1 MKNGKM
7 EMKRGA
13 GGLVSTILP
22 FMATFN
28 GTWVA
33 SAMTEGDRIAAGEH
47 EKCLVPIP
55 EENPEFCVSFVV
67 VDRQIYEDY
76 YSVISNPLLWFV
88 QHYMWNTPYVPVIDD
103 NTHKAWHDSY
113 VYVNKIFAERIIEEA
128 ETDERKP
135 LIMIQDYHLY
145 TCPGYIREKMDDIF
159 LSQFI
164 HIPWPQSE
172 YFSILPEYMQEAIV
186 KGLLSNDILG
196 FHLKKYARNFLY
208 TCEQYVDKVDYD
220 KNLIWYDGRVISV
233 KAYPISVDC
242 KKLTENAKSN
252 EVIQKEEIVKEIK
265 GDCFLIY
272 RTDRAD
278 LSKNINRGFMAYEL
292 FLQKHPEFHGKV
304 KFLSTGMPTRQQIKE
319 YCDYRDENYRII
331 DSINE
336 RYSKDGWKPIE
347 QVFKAD
353 YNLVTA
359 AFKHYDCLLVNPIVD
374 GLNIVAKEGPI
385 VNENNGVLIMSNGAG
400 SYEELKDY
408 SIIVNAYDISQTAD
422 AMYRAIMMSQEERA
436 RLIQGLKRIVNER
449 NVYIWM
455 QEQFNDIRKLY

>member
-1 MKNGKM
+1 
-7 EMKRGA
+7 MKRGA
-13 GGLVSTILP
+13 GGLVSTLLP

-33 SAMTEGDRIAAGEH
+33 SAMTEGDRKMAEGH
-47 EKCLVPIP
+47 KKCLVPIP
-55 EENPEFCVSFVV
+55 EENPEFCVSFVAV
-67 VDRQIYEDY
+67 EPKIYEDY

-103 NTHKAWHDSY
+103 NIHKAWHDSY
-113 VYVNKIFAERIIEEA
+113 VYVNKVFAERIIEEA
-128 ETDERKP
+128 LTDERKP

-145 TCPGYIREKMDDIF
+145 TCPGEIRQKLDDVF
-159 LSQFI
+159 LSHFV

-172 YFSILPEYMQEAIV
+172 YFGILPEYMQEAIIN
-186 KGLLSNDILG
+186 GLLSNDILG

-208 TCEQYVDKVDYD
+208 TCEPYVEKVDYD
-220 KNLIWYDGRVISV
+220 NHQIWHDGRVISV
-233 KAYPISVDC
+233 NAYPISVDD
-242 KKLTENAKSN
+242 KKLTENAKTN
-252 EVIQKEEIVKEIK
+252 EVAKKEELIKQIK

-331 DSINE
+331 DEINE

-359 AFKHYDCLLVNPIVD
+359 AFKHYDCLIVNPIVD
-374 GLNIVAKEGPI
+374 GMNIVAKEGPI
-385 VNENNGVLIMSNGAG
+385 VNENNGVLLMSNGAG
-400 SYEELKDY
+400 SYEELQDY
-408 SIIVNAYDISQTAD
+408 AIIVNAYDISQTAD
-422 AMYRAIMMSQEERA
+422 AMYRSMMMSQEERA
-436 RLIQGLKRIVNER
+436 RLIGGLKKTVRER

-455 QEQFNDIRKLY
+455 QEQFKDIKKLY

>member
-33 SAMTEGDRIAAGEH
+33 SAMTEGDRVIAEGH

-67 VDRQIYEDY
+67 VDKQIYEDY

-113 VYVNKIFAERIIEEA
+113 IYVNKVFAERIIEEA

-145 TCPGYIREKMDDIF
+145 TCPGYIREKLNDIF

-196 FHLKKYARNFLY
+196 FHIKKYARNFLY
-208 TCEQYVDKVDYD
+208 TCEPYAEKVDYD
-220 KNLIWYDGRVISV
+220 NNLIWYDGRVISV

-252 EVIQKEEIVKEIK
+252 DVIQKEEIIKKIK

-304 KFLSTGMPTRQQIKE
+304 KFLSTGMPTRQQIRE

-353 YNLVTA
+353 YSLVTA
-359 AFKHYDCLLVNPIVD
+359 AFKHYDCLLVNPIID
-374 GLNIVAKEGPI
+374 GMNIVAKEGPI

-400 SYEELKDY
+400 SYEELKDH

-436 RLIQGLKRIVNER
+436 RLIQGLKKTVNER

-455 QEQFNDIRKLY
+455 QEQFKDIQKLY

>member
-1 MKNGKM
+1 
-7 EMKRGA
+7 
-13 GGLVSTILP
+13 
-22 FMATFN
+22 MATFN

-33 SAMTEGDRIAAGEH
+33 SAMTEGDRVVAGGY

-67 VDRQIYEDY
+67 VDPEIYEAY

-113 VYVNKIFAERIIEEA
+113 VYVNKMFAERIIEEA

-159 LSQFI
+159 LSHFI

-196 FHLKKYARNFLY
+196 FHLKKYAMNFLY
-208 TCEQYVDKVDYD
+208 TCEPYVEKVDYD
-220 KNLIWYDGRVISV
+220 SSKIWHDGRVISV
-233 KAYPISVDC
+233 NNYPISVDC
-242 KKLTENAKSN
+242 KKLIENAKSS
-252 EVIQKEEIVKEIK
+252 EVIQKEELIKQIK

-319 YCDYRDENYRII
+319 YCDYRDENYNII

-353 YNLVTA
+353 YSLVTA

-374 GLNIVAKEGPI
+374 GMNIVAKEGPI

-422 AMYRAIMMSQEERA
+422 AIYRAITMSQEERA
-436 RLIQGLKRIVNER
+436 RLIQGLKKIVNER

-455 QEQFNDIRKLY
+455 QEQFKDIKKHY

>member
-1 MKNGKM
+1 M
-7 EMKRGA
+7 
-13 GGLVSTILP
+13 T
-22 FMATFN
+22 TFN

-33 SAMTEGDRIAAGEH
+33 SAMTEGDRKVAGGF

-67 VDRQIYEDY
+67 VEPEIYEDY

-88 QHYMWNTPYVPVIDD
+88 QHYMWDTPYVPVIDD
-103 NTHKAWHDSY
+103 KIHKAWHDSY
-113 VYVNKIFAERIIEEA
+113 VHVNKVFAERIIEEA
-128 ETDERKP
+128 ESDERKP

-145 TCPGYIREKMDDIF
+145 TCPSEIRQKLDEVF
-159 LSQFI
+159 LSHFV

-172 YFSILPEYMQEAIV
+172 YFSILPEYMQEAII

-196 FHLKKYARNFLY
+196 FHLKKYAKNFLY
-208 TCEQYVDKVDYD
+208 TCEPYVEKVDYD
-220 KNLIWYDGRVISV
+220 NHCIWHDGRVISV
-233 KAYPISVDC
+233 NAYPISVDC
-242 KKLTENAKSN
+242 RRLTENARTS
-252 EVIQKEEIVKEIK
+252 EVVQKEEIIKQIK

-319 YCDYRDENYRII
+319 YCDYRDENYEII
-331 DSINE
+331 DEINE

-347 QVFKAD
+347 QLFKAD
-353 YNLVTA
+353 YSLVTA

-374 GLNIVAKEGPI
+374 GMNIVAKEGPI

-400 SYEELKDY
+400 AYEELQDY

-422 AMYRAIMMSQEERA
+422 AIYRAIMMSQEERA
-436 RLIQGLKRIVNER
+436 RLIHGLKKIVNER

-455 QEQFNDIRKLY
+455 QEQFKDIKKHY

>member
-1 MKNGKM
+1 M

-33 SAMTEGDRIAAGEH
+33 SAMTDGDRVMAEGH
-47 EKCLVPIP
+47 EKCVVPIP
-55 EENPEFCVSFVV
+55 AENPEFCVSFVV
-67 VDRQIYEDY
+67 VDKQIYEDY

-145 TCPGYIREKMDDIF
+145 TCPGYIREKLDDIF

-208 TCEQYVDKVDYD
+208 TCEPYVDKVDYD

-242 KKLTENAKSN
+242 GRLTENAKSN
-252 EVIQKEEIVKEIK
+252 EVIQKEEIIKKIK

-374 GLNIVAKEGPI
+374 GMNIVAKEGPI

-400 SYEELKDY
+400 SYEELRDY

-422 AMYRAIMMSQEERA
+422 AMYRAIMMSQQERA
-436 RLIQGLKRIVNER
+436 RLIQGLKKIVNER

-455 QEQFNDIRKLY
+455 QEQFKDIQKLY

>member
-33 SAMTEGDRIAAGEH
+33 SAMTEGDRVVAEKH
-47 EKCLVPIP
+47 EKCIVPIP
-55 EENPEFCVSFVV
+55 SESPEFCISFVV
-67 VDRQIYEDY
+67 VDPEIYEDY

-145 TCPGYIREKMDDIF
+145 TCPGYIREKLDDIF

-208 TCEQYVDKVDYD
+208 TCEPYVDKVDYD
-220 KNLIWYDGRVISV
+220 KSLIWYDGRVISV

-242 KKLTENAKSN
+242 ERLTENAKSN
-252 EVIQKEEIVKEIK
+252 EVIQKEEIIKKIK

-374 GLNIVAKEGPI
+374 GMNIVAKEGPI

-422 AMYRAIMMSQEERA
+422 ALYRAMMMSQQERA
-436 RLIQGLKRIVNER
+436 RLIQGLKKIVHER

-455 QEQFNDIRKLY
+455 QEQFKDIQKLY

>member
-1 MKNGKM
+1 MNV
-7 EMKRGA
+7 KRGA
-13 GGLVSTILP
+13 GGLVSTLLP

-33 SAMTEGDRIAAGEH
+33 SAMTEGDRAIAAGH

-55 EENPEFCVSFVV
+55 EENPEFCVSFIV
-67 VDRQIYEDY
+67 VDPKIYEDY

-103 NTHKAWHDSY
+103 NIHKAWHDSY
-113 VYVNKIFAERIIEEA
+113 VYVNKMFAERIVEEA
-128 ETDERKP
+128 EADERKP

-145 TCPGYIREKMDDIF
+145 TCPGYIREKLDDIF

-172 YFSILPEYMQEAIV
+172 YFGILPEYMQEAIV
-186 KGLLSNDILG
+186 QGLLSNDILG

-208 TCEQYVDKVDYD
+208 TCEPYVERVDYD
-220 KNLIWYDGRVISV
+220 NSKIWYDGRVISV
-233 KAYPISVDC
+233 NAYPISVDC
-242 KKLTENAKSN
+242 KKLVENSKTSD
-252 EVIQKEEIVKEIK
+252 VIQKEETIKKIK

-319 YCDYRDENYRII
+319 YCDYRDENYGII
-331 DSINE
+331 DEINE
-336 RYSKDGWKPIE
+336 RYSEDEWKPIE

-374 GLNIVAKEGPI
+374 GMNIVAKEGPV

-408 SIIVNAYDISQTAD
+408 SIVVNAYDISQTAD
-422 AMYRAIMMSQEERA
+422 AMYRAVMMSQEERA
-436 RLIQGLKRIVNER
+436 RLIQGLKKTVNER

-455 QEQFNDIRKLY
+455 QEQFKDIKKLY

>member
-1 MKNGKM
+1 
-7 EMKRGA
+7 
-13 GGLVSTILP
+13 
-22 FMATFN
+22 MATFN

-33 SAMTEGDRIAAGEH
+33 SAMTEGDRRMAEGY

-67 VDRQIYEDY
+67 VESEIYEAY

-145 TCPGYIREKMDDIF
+145 TCPGYIREKLDDIF
-159 LSQFI
+159 LNQFI

-186 KGLLSNDILG
+186 KGLLSNDIIG
-196 FHLKKYARNFLY
+196 FHLKKYVMNFLY
-208 TCEQYVDKVDYD
+208 TCEPYVEKVDYGSR
-220 KNLIWYDGRVISV
+220 KIWHDGRIISV
-233 KAYPISVDC
+233 NHYPISVDC
-242 KKLTENAKSN
+242 RKLTENAKTN
-252 EVIQKEEIVKEIK
+252 EVIQKEELIKKIK

-278 LSKNINRGFMAYEL
+278 LSKNIIRGFKAYEL

-319 YCDYRDENYRII
+319 YCDYRDETYRTI
-331 DSINE
+331 DEINE

-347 QVFKAD
+347 QLFKAD

-374 GLNIVAKEGPI
+374 GMNIVAKEGPI
-385 VNENNGVLIMSNGAG
+385 VNENNGVLILSNGAG
-400 SYEELKDY
+400 SYEELQDY
-408 SIIVNAYDISQTAD
+408 SIIVNAYDITQTAD
-422 AMYRAIMMSQEERA
+422 AIYRAIMMSNEERA
-436 RLIQGLKRIVNER
+436 RIIEGLKKSINER

-455 QEQFNDIRKLY
+455 QEQFKDIKKHY

>member
-1 MKNGKM
+1 M
-7 EMKRGA
+7 
-13 GGLVSTILP
+13 
-22 FMATFN
+22 
-28 GTWVA
+28 
-33 SAMTEGDRIAAGEH
+33 
-47 EKCLVPIP
+47 
-55 EENPEFCVSFVV
+55 
-67 VDRQIYEDY
+67 
-76 YSVISNPLLWFV
+76 
-88 QHYMWNTPYVPVIDD
+88 
-103 NTHKAWHDSY
+103 
-113 VYVNKIFAERIIEEA
+113 FAERIVEEA
-128 ETDERKP
+128 EADERKP

-145 TCPGYIREKMDDIF
+145 TCPGYIREKLDDIF

-172 YFSILPEYMQEAIV
+172 YFGILPEYMQEAIV
-186 KGLLSNDILG
+186 QGLLSNDILG

-208 TCEQYVDKVDYD
+208 TCEPYVERVDYD
-220 KNLIWYDGRVISV
+220 NSKIWYDGRVISV
-233 KAYPISVDC
+233 NAYPISVDC
-242 KKLTENAKSN
+242 KKLVENSKTSD
-252 EVIQKEEIVKEIK
+252 VIQKEETIKKIK

-319 YCDYRDENYRII
+319 YCDYRDENYGII
-331 DSINE
+331 DEINE
-336 RYSKDGWKPIE
+336 RYSEDEWKPIE

-374 GLNIVAKEGPI
+374 GMNIVAKEGPV

-408 SIIVNAYDISQTAD
+408 SIVVNAYDISQTAD
-422 AMYRAIMMSQEERA
+422 AKYRAVMMSQEERA
-436 RLIQGLKRIVNER
+436 RLIQGLKKTVNER

-455 QEQFNDIRKLY
+455 QEQFKDIKKLY